1 MTAAVDVGTATTRI
15 RTAAGLTVLAT
26 PPPEAIAG
34 VLTRAAGTGRPVTCV
49 VPDHWRDHGA
59 GLARQELLHATVLP
73 VGPATLIGR
82 FAAVAAHAAARTG
95 PGRYLVC
102 DAGASGT
109 GFGLCEVSGESV
121 RLVDAAFDAAAG
133 GDAFAEA
140 VAPGR
145 GREFAASAARG
156 AERLAA
162 VLATARE
169 KALFRN
175 ALAVR
180 AGDLEITA
188 GALLEAFEPVGARL
202 AALAGR
208 WSAASARPVLTG
220 GFAGFPP
227 VADAL
232 SNALADAAP
241 LGPHAAVEGA
251 ALFADGVFREAPLPD
266 VRLPIHRIR
275 DGLPAGAE
283 IGVPGRPGRFAAL
296 NGRDLLLCHRR
307 EPALGAPSLMLDDAG
322 TLPVEVDGRPA
333 PCRAPGLAPG
343 AYRLGLRAATRGP
356 VIALFPVAPDADPV
370 PVPLE
375 RPAR

>member
-1 MTAAVDVGTATTRI
+1 VTAAVDIGTATTRI
-15 RTAAGLTVLAT
+15 RTGGGLTVLAT
-26 PPPEAIAG
+26 PPPDAIAA
-34 VLTRAAGTGRPVTCV
+34 VLTRAAGTGHPVTCV
-49 VPDHWRDHGA
+49 VPDHWRDHGG

-121 RLVDAAFDAAAG
+121 RLVDAAFDAGAG
-133 GDAFAEA
+133 GGAFAEA

-145 GREFAASAARG
+145 GREFAASAAQN

-208 WSAASARPVLTG
+208 WSGASARPVLTG
-220 GFAGFPP
+220 GFAAFPL
-227 VADAL
+227 VAEAL
-232 SNALADAAP
+232 PGAAP

-251 ALFADGVFREAPLPD
+251 ALFAGGVFREAPLPD

-275 DGLPAGAE
+275 DGLPVEAE

-307 EPALGAPSLMLDDAG
+307 EPTLGAPSLLLDDTG
-322 TLPVEVDGRPA
+322 TLPVEVGGRPA
-333 PCRAPGLAPG
+333 PCRPAGLPPG

-356 VIALFPVAPDADPV
+356 VVALFPLAPDADPV

>member
-15 RTAAGLTVLAT
+15 RTSAGLTVIGT
-26 PPPEAIAG
+26 PPPDAIPA
-34 VLTRAAGTGRPVTCV
+34 VLARTAGTGRPVTCV

-73 VGPATLIGR
+73 AGPTTLIGR

-109 GFGLCEVSGESV
+109 GFGLCEVFGDSV
-121 RLVDAAFDAAAG
+121 RLVDGAFDAGAG

-145 GREFAASAARG
+145 RREFAASAAEH
-156 AERLAA
+156 AERLAT

-175 ALAVR
+175 ALALR

-202 AALAGR
+202 AALASR
-208 WSAASARPVLTG
+208 WPSGSARAVLTG
-220 GFAGFPP
+220 GFAEFPL
-227 VADAL
+227 VAEALPDAVR
-232 SNALADAAP
+232 

-251 ALFADGVFREAPLPD
+251 ALIAGGLFREAPLPD

-275 DGLPAGAE
+275 DGLPTEAE

-307 EPALGAPSLMLDDAG
+307 EPALGAPALMLDDAG

-333 PCRAPGLAPG
+333 PCRAGALPPG
-343 AYRLGLRAATRGP
+343 AYRIGLRAATRGP
-356 VIALFPVAPDADPV
+356 VVVLFPLAPDAEPV

>member
-1 MTAAVDVGTATTRI
+1 MTTALDIGTATTRI
-15 RTAAGLTVLAT
+15 RTAAGLAVLAT
-26 PPPEAIAG
+26 PPPDALAG
-34 VLTRAAGTGRPVTCV
+34 VLARAAGAGGPVTCA

-73 VGPATLIGR
+73 VGPATLVGR

-109 GFGLCEVSGESV
+109 GVGLCEVSGESV
-121 RLVDAAFDAAAG
+121 RLVDGAFDAAAG
-133 GDAFAEA
+133 GDAFAAA

-145 GREFAASAARG
+145 GREFAAAAAQH

-180 AGDLEITA
+180 AGDVEVTA
-188 GALLEAFEPVGARL
+188 GALLEAFEPVGARI

-208 WSAASARPVLTG
+208 WSAGSARPVLTG
-220 GFAGFPP
+220 GFAGFPL
-227 VADAL
+227 VAEAL
-232 SNALADAAP
+232 PGALRP
-241 LGPHAAVEGA
+241 GPHAAVEGA
-251 ALFADGVFREAPLPD
+251 ALFAGGVFREAPLPD

-275 DGLPAGAE
+275 DGLPAEAE

-307 EPALGAPSLMLDDAG
+307 EPALGVPSLMLDDAG

-333 PCRAPGLAPG
+333 PCRAAALPPG

-356 VIALFPVAPDADPV
+356 VVALFPLAPDAEPV
-370 PVPLE
+370 PVPLG